1 MIEANVAAGST
12 SVCEWCS
19 PRGSFASDCLN
30 RSTVNLAHAKV
41 TASNGRAANAFV
53 VTNTGATAGL
63 VAITPASGEV
73 GSMPAVLIGL
83 GAGVF
88 CCGAAGHGAA
98 GHKVYYRDASTGG
111 GKTESKTE

>member
-1 MIEANVAAGST
+1 
-12 SVCEWCS
+12 
-19 PRGSFASDCLN
+19 LN

-73 GSMPAVLIGL
+73 GSMPAVFIGL

-88 CCGAAGHGAA
+88 CCGAA